1 MDYPL
6 PGEWLDEL
14 GKINTFSAT
23 DLVRIPLPKVTVWGV
38 SRSPGSDGRVSVMEE
53 VYVVKVRS
61 QPSPAR
67 LFPSE
72 RRYSASTV
80 GGLGAVHLLLAATC
94 LLLGALDFLAASNTA
109 TWVTRYGGGLWLGL
123 AAALP
128 GAAGVLAWRRWVR
141 PDWASERLKN
151 KIDLIGCN
159 KRWPDWSDRAR
170 ALEPVQ
176 SSLQALGNIIG
187 GNPLITSGRDS
198 NHRLSRHRKTRQ
210 NKTDA
215 FVFVSSGVG
224 HRIII
229 SSMCFVASSLVTVR
243 PIRLFTLKSAVNCQS
258 APKKPR
264 GYCTCYHRCCN
275 NVAESELTSDPSKIV
290 SATKAVLFTAWY
302 VDNNIRWFFVSS
314 TVSGF
319 ASLLCL
325 ALTAAALA
333 VSYES
338 LDNYHQR
345 TFLPDQSVAAAPN
358 PRGVE
363 LNPPSH
369 PRYDLP
375 QRQSKDPL
383 AFETTQNIDQASE
396 EGVAFETFHTDVSAK
411 LITSKDSNGSATDE
425 IIENKPMRLRRR
437 AQSDSNDGSKPDKDV
452 NVDDTSQE
460 RKSGEKVEF
469 YLRPWSPFDTH
480 TGQDSGEQGP
490 FRGERKE
497 TRTMVM
503 INILVASTLELLW
516 SIFSAK
522 IAWKGMKNGYPDEV
536 INHPDRQRK
545 KNRPPVEGDA
555 FPQTKKNK
563 TEPMKDVNG
572 KPDILCN
579 HKRSSSKDKGG
590 RKIRSDVIGE
600 STVSGPN
607 SVQVEGPRLPMEEST
622 MEYQERVRRFLE
634 SNQKHSLT
642 LSVRDM

>member
-1 MDYPL
+1 
-6 PGEWLDEL
+6 
-14 GKINTFSAT
+14 
-23 DLVRIPLPKVTVWGV
+23 
-38 SRSPGSDGRVSVMEE
+38 MEE

-94 LLLGALDFLAASNTA
+94 LLLGALDFLATSNTA

-128 GAAGVLAWRRWVR
+128 GAAGVLAWRRR
-141 PDWASERLKN
+141 NE
-151 KIDLIGCN
+151 
-159 KRWPDWSDRAR
+159 
-170 ALEPVQ
+170 
-176 SSLQALGNIIG
+176 
-187 GNPLITSGRDS
+187 
-198 NHRLSRHRKTRQ
+198 
-210 NKTDA
+210 TDA
-215 FVFVSSGVG
+215 FVRVSSGVG

-229 SSMCFVASSLVTVR
+229 SSMCFVASSLATVR
-243 PIRLFTLKSAVNCQS
+243 PIRLFTLMGARMRKTYREWIRIDIAWRENE
-258 APKKPR
+258 KPFMKNIR
-264 GYCTCYHRCCN
+264 VSRLKPLSPRRRNTTPN
-275 NVAESELTSDPSKIV
+275 NTFDHVPTD
-290 SATKAVLFTAWY
+290 AWY

-338 LDNYHQR
+338 RDNYHQR
-345 TFLPDQSVAAAPN
+345 TLLPDHSVTAAPN

-363 LNPPSH
+363 FPHQALNPPSH
-369 PRYDLP
+369 PGYDLP
-375 QRQSKDPL
+375 QRQTKDPL
-383 AFETTQNIDQASE
+383 ASDNIDQASE

-411 LITSKDSNGSATDE
+411 LITSSATDE
-425 IIENKPMRLRRR
+425 IVESKPTRQRRR
-437 AQSDSNDGSKPDKDV
+437 AQSDSNDDPKLYKDV

-480 TGQDSGEQGP
+480 TGEDSGEQGP
-490 FRGERKE
+490 FRGDRKD

-579 HKRSSSKDKGG
+579 HKRSCSKDKGG
-590 RKIRSDVIGE
+590 RKSDVIVE

-607 SVQVEGPRLPMEEST
+607 SVQVEGPRLPMEESS

>member
-1 MDYPL
+1 MVHGGA
-6 PGEWLDEL
+6 PGGSQEL
-14 GKINTFSAT
+14 NINKLTGKC
-23 DLVRIPLPKVTVWGV
+23 DIPGSNPSPPSVWSV
-38 SRSPGSDGRVSVMEE
+38 SRSPGCDGRVSVMEE

-94 LLLGALDFLAASNTA
+94 LLLGALDFLASSNTA

-128 GAAGVLAWRRWVR
+128 GAAGVLAWRRL
-141 PDWASERLKN
+141 ERQ
-151 KIDLIGCN
+151 
-159 KRWPDWSDRAR
+159 S

-176 SSLQALGNIIG
+176 SSLQALDNII
-187 GNPLITSGRDS
+187 
-198 NHRLSRHRKTRQ
+198 
-210 NKTDA
+210 TDA
-215 FVFVSSGVG
+215 FVRVSSGVG

-229 SSMCFVASSLVTVR
+229 SSMWFVASSLATVR
-243 PIRLFTLKSAVNCQS
+243 PIRLLTLMGARM
-258 APKKPR
+258 KKTYREWIRIDIAWRENEKPFMKNIKR
-264 GYCTCYHRCCN
+264 IETQTLI
-275 NVAESELTSDPSKIV
+275 SPSP
-290 SATKAVLFTAWY
+290 WY

-338 LDNYHQR
+338 RDNYHQR
-345 TFLPDQSVAAAPN
+345 TLLPDHSVTAAPN
-358 PRGVE
+358 PLGVE
-363 LNPPSH
+363 FPNQSLNPPSH
-369 PRYDLP
+369 PGYDLP
-375 QRQSKDPL
+375 QRQTKDPL
-383 AFETTQNIDQASE
+383 ASDNIDQASE
-396 EGVAFETFHTDVSAK
+396 EGVAFETFHTDVSEK
-411 LITSKDSNGSATDE
+411 LITRNATDE
-425 IIENKPMRLRRR
+425 IVESKPTRQRRR
-437 AQSDSNDGSKPDKDV
+437 AQSDTNDDPKLYKDV

-480 TGQDSGEQGP
+480 TAEDSGEQGP
-490 FRGERKE
+490 FRGERKD

-563 TEPMKDVNG
+563 TEPIKDVNG

-579 HKRSSSKDKGG
+579 HKRSCSKDKGG
-590 RKIRSDVIGE
+590 RKSDVIVE

-607 SVQVEGPRLPMEEST
+607 SVQVEGPRLPMEESS